1 MKIAVLNDQLNAG
14 GAEKVLVNMA
24 NIMHQNGVDVIV
36 VLFMG
41 PAALDK
47 QLHPK
52 IPVHY
57 LHRIGRF
64 DRSAMHKL
72 KLLVQPCDIVH
83 IHSRYNLRYF
93 MVAKYVQSI
102 SHPKVVF
109 HEHVPGYTKLDL
121 FTKILLKKLDAYIA
135 VLQNICAWA
144 IDKKLVR
151 SSKVFYLPNIVAKPA
166 DPIVFDQNVHTRIIM
181 TGNFRRVKNH
191 LFAIQLIQ
199 QLNKNVTLDLYGMIE
214 EQAYYDEMVT
224 YINTHDLSG
233 RVNIIS
239 GVNNL
244 YHVIGRYDLAL
255 HTATHE
261 TGPLV
266 LLEYM
271 QAGLPFLTYNT
282 GDVAANINSSL
293 SQLIIQNFDTGTW
306 LSSVNE
312 LLQNEN
318 FRNSIQIKMK
328 QVVQEN
334 YTEEKYWQ
342 QLSNVYKKVLQ

>member
-1 MKIAVLNDQLNAG
+1 MKIALLNDQLNAG

-36 VLFMG
+36 VLFIR

-47 QLHPK
+47 QLHPD

-57 LHRIGRF
+57 LHRKGRF
-64 DRSAMHKL
+64 DRAAMHRL

-93 MVAKYVQSI
+93 MVAKYLQSLY
-102 SHPKVVF
+102 HPKVVF
-109 HEHVPGYTKLDL
+109 HEHVPGYTKLDFFTRLL
-121 FTKILLKKLDAYIA
+121 FKGVDGYIA
-135 VLQNICAWA
+135 VLQSICNWA
-144 IDKKLVR
+144 NNQHLVQPF
-151 SSKVFYLPNIVAKPA
+151 KIFYVPNIVAQPVA
-166 DPIVFDQNVHTRIIM
+166 PIVFQQNDHSRIVM
-181 TGNFRRVKNH
+181 AGNFRRVKNH
-191 LFAIQLIQ
+191 LFAIQLIE
-199 QLNKNVTLDLYGMIE
+199 QLNNTVTLDLYGMIE
-214 EQAYYDEMVT
+214 DQAYYDEVVT
-224 YINTHDLSG
+224 YIEAHDLKG

-244 YHVIGRYDLAL
+244 YDVMGQYDLAL
-255 HTATHE
+255 HTATQE

-282 GDVAANINSSL
+282 GDVAANISISL
-293 SQLIIQNFDTGTW
+293 AHLVMKTFEPGKW

-312 LLQNEN
+312 LLQNQN
-318 FRNSIQIKMK
+318 LRKSIQIKMK